1 MKTNHNKWMQ
11 ILSTIF
17 KVLADIFSKFRFPET
32 VEKTDKK

>member
-1 MKTNHNKWMQ
+1 MKKHNQWMQ

-17 KVLADIFSKFRFPET
+17 KVLADIFSKLRFPET